1 MISRWFYSPYY
12 DDNYTT
18 NKDASWIW
26 VLYNWA
32 MDWQSPLVLVN
43 LAGDVLR
50 FTHILYNWDLTHV
63 DFKLVSN
70 FQNSFDIYLPYSN
83 DLLIIILILYLLLGL
98 DDNTFREV
106 MLFGL
111 DENGPL

>member
-1 MISRWFYSPYY
+1 
-12 DDNYTT
+12 
-18 NKDASWIW
+18 
-26 VLYNWA
+26 

-43 LAGDVLR
+43 LAWDVLR

-70 FQNSFDIYLPYSN
+70 FQNSLIYIYHILN
-83 DLLIIILILYLLLGL
+83 DLLIIILILSLLLGL
-98 DDNTFREV
+98 DDSIFHEV